1 MISFAKKEKIQA
13 TLIHP
18 GEEKFPCRDVT
29 GTRIATTLGDA
40 QTKRLRWV
48 TRCLS
53 LRSARSW
60 TPALSPV
67 STLVCASTG
76 RLGAA
81 WPGWGSVA
89 GARVE
94 L

>member
-1 MISFAKKEKIQA
+1 MRQA
-13 TLIHP
+13 T
-18 GEEKFPCRDVT
+18 RV
-29 GTRIATTLGDA
+29 ATTLGDA

-60 TPALSPV
+60 TPV
-67 STLVCASTG
+67 STPVCASTG
-76 RLGAA
+76 SLGAA